1 MGFSFQDADN
11 GWKAIGRAI
20 DNARDRDVKVGV
32 QSDAGGELVNVA
44 TWNEY
49 GTKHIPARSFVRSAI
64 DKGVSEIARAAGEF
78 GRRVLFNAESQEV
91 ALGKLGL
98 VVARKIQEQIRS
110 NVPPPNAPETIER
123 KKSSK
128 TLIDKGQLRQSIRHK
143 VVDRSEP

>member
-1 MGFSFQDADN
+1 MGFSFRDADK
-11 GWKAIGRAI
+11 GWNAIGRAI

-32 QSDAGGELVNVA
+32 QSDAGGALVNVA

-49 GTKHIPARSFVRSAI
+49 GTQQIPARSFVRSAV

-110 NVPPPNAPETIER
+110 NVPPPNAESTVER
-123 KKSSK
+123 KGSSA
-128 TLIDKGQLRQSIRHK
+128 TLIDTGQLRQSIRHK